1 MCNFKYSILQV
12 LLLIGTMVGLSNQGF
27 AQEPL
32 IVEAAVSPK
41 SGTAP
46 LTVTMSAIV
55 TNPPPGEC

>member
-1 MCNFKYSILQV
+1 
-12 LLLIGTMVGLSNQGF
+12 MVGLSNQGF